1 MGDPF
6 SNTDRDVFLIKVERQ
21 IDRGALLS
29 RYSRASALDIREV
42 YRKEFENDPERGPDF
57 YRRVFMEYG
66 DESVSEL
73 VTVQM
78 AVQNVSN
85 VVSKFIEEQ
94 RIGLSYLEKSTR
106 YVRYSVKRDG
116 RYLYA
121 DPDRA
126 GIQQSLSGDYE
137 QACDLLFETYS
148 DLEEPLYRLAG
159 ARYPLEEQVFQV
171 GTETMNVD
179 AMSEGERKAAR
190 RAYERA
196 LRARVLDDIRFLL
209 PASTLTNVGISGN
222 GRALTYLI
230 QRLRSSALREARE
243 LASSIYGELKGELP
257 NLIDAAVN
265 RHGERL
271 TKYISGIS
279 SMMEPVA
286 PGAGE
291 DVRLLSCPDEAA
303 FGRHLFSAMKSAGL
317 VPRGARDLPELA
329 ERISSM
335 RMDRRDKLPRPF
347 ELARYD
353 FTMNISFGAFRDVQR
368 HRFLTLL
375 RGYLNTD
382 CGYVVPELIASDE
395 QARLRFVEAMET
407 AASVHR
413 KIRDV
418 QGPQVAQ
425 YCVPFAFRYPVFIST
440 NLRELCFFMEL
451 RTSEQTHYEIRR
463 ALRELY
469 RQVSERTPI
478 LASMMKFVDTREH
491 GLGRLR
497 AEMRKE
503 ANSGN

>member
-1 MGDPF
+1 MSP
-6 SNTDRDVFLIKVERQ
+6 
-21 IDRGALLS
+21 RG
-29 RYSRASALDIREV
+29 
-42 YRKEFENDPERGPDF
+42 
-57 YRRVFMEYG
+57 
-66 DESVSEL
+66 
-73 VTVQM
+73 
-78 AVQNVSN
+78 
-85 VVSKFIEEQ
+85 
-94 RIGLSYLEKSTR
+94 
-106 YVRYSVKRDG
+106 
-116 RYLYA
+116 
-121 DPDRA
+121 
-126 GIQQSLSGDYE
+126 
-137 QACDLLFETYS
+137 
-148 DLEEPLYRLAG
+148 
-159 ARYPLEEQVFQV
+159 
-171 GTETMNVD
+171 
-179 AMSEGERKAAR
+179 
-190 RAYERA
+190 
-196 LRARVLDDIRFLL
+196 
-209 PASTLTNVGISGN
+209 
-222 GRALTYLI
+222 
-230 QRLRSSALREARE
+230 
-243 LASSIYGELKGELP
+243 
-257 NLIDAAVN
+257 
-265 RHGERL
+265 
-271 TKYISGIS
+271 
-279 SMMEPVA
+279 
-286 PGAGE
+286 
-291 DVRLLSCPDEAA
+291 
-303 FGRHLFSAMKSAGL
+303 
-317 VPRGARDLPELA
+317 GARDLPELA

-353 FTMNISFGAFRDVQR
+353 FTMNISFGGAFRDVQR

-375 RGYLNTD
+375 RGGYLNTD